1 MGMETAASSIIT
13 VVIPAY
19 NRAGVVSR
27 TLSCIEAQTTR
38 RFSLILVDNNSTDA
52 TMAVMQRWA
61 DSHRDIPTMVLSEH
75 RRGAAAARNRGLAAV
90 TTPWVMFFDSDDTMQ
105 PQHIQRVIDAIDS
118 LGEDYDIMGWDL
130 RYHYPGGTD
139 RLYKFYTRDVQYNCL
154 MHGSMSSQR
163 YCARTELIRRVG
175 CWAEEVG
182 VWDDIELGARLLQ
195 ATSRIYKIK
204 GTPTADV
211 YVGADSLTIG
221 ESPDNISRID
231 DALVRMEQTLGADRA
246 HWIQLKRMIL
256 AGVGARK
263 HSPAAYRLRD
273 DVLRHT
279 PRAYH
284 RCLLRIAFR
293 YTSCGGRGIARLL
306 RPLM

>member
-1 MGMETAASSIIT
+1 MEAATSSIIT

-61 DSHRDIPTMVLSEH
+61 DSHRDIPTMVLSEY

-90 TTPWVMFFDSDDTMQ
+90 NTPWVMFFDSDDTMQ

-118 LGEDYDIMGWDL
+118 HGEDYDIMGWDL
-130 RYHYPGGTD
+130 RYHYPGGID

-154 MHGSMSSQR
+154 MHGSMSSLR
-163 YCARTELIRRVG
+163 YCVRTALIRSVG
-175 CWAEEVG
+175 GWADEVG

-211 YVGADSLTIG
+211 YLGADSLTMG
-221 ESPDNISRID
+221 ETHDNISRID
-231 DALVRMEQTLGADRA
+231 AALARMEQTLGAGRA
-246 HWIQLKRMIL
+246 HWIQLKRMII
-256 AGVGARK
+256 AGVGARE
-263 HSPAAYRLRD
+263 HSPAAYKLRD

-279 PRAYH
+279 PGAYH
-284 RCLLRIAFR
+284 RCLLRIAFC